1 MVRFFNKR
9 PRLLGHLRI
18 SKKSSTFAAELYK
31 NNTQQFVNLLL
42 CLLEWSVGEHTLPLE
57 EQVSGFK
64 FCKFVKCH
72 DIFHFLRIT
81 LCGVLAVDD
90 SVCLAMA

>member
-1 MVRFFNKR
+1 MADI
-9 PRLLGHLRI
+9 PL
-18 SKKSSTFAAELYK
+18 
-31 NNTQQFVNLLL
+31 
-42 CLLEWSVGEHTLPLE
+42 LPLE
-57 EQVSGFK
+57 EQVSGSGFK

-72 DIFHFLRIT
+72 DVFHFLRIT